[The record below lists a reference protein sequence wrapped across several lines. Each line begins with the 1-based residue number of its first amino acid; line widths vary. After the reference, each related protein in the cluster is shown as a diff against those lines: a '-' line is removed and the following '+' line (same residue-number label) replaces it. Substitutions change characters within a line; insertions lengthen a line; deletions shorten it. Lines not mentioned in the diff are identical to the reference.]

1 VAAWLDGKTNHHDLH
16 QQPQADRGSDMP
28 VRHRSKQVVVASHAS
43 VEEPAEAS
51 KAKQRAERAAETP
64 GRKEIPAVGV
74 VGARGGAT
82 DPPELSPVKP
92 LSPFGNFT

>member
-1 VAAWLDGKTNHHDLH
+1 LH

-28 VRHRSKQVVVASHAS
+28 VRHRSNQVVVASHAS
-43 VEEPAEAS
+43 VEEPAETS

-64 GRKEIPAVGV
+64 GRKEIPAIGV